1 MGDRTHELQDTN
13 EQLKVAKDAAE
24 AAARAKGEFLANM
37 SHEIR
42 TPMSAIIGFSGLAL
56 KTELTGKLRD
66 YLNKIES
73 SAKSLLG
80 IINDILDFSKIEA
93 GKLEMETIP
102 FRLDGI
108 IQNIANIISMKA
120 ADKGIELVTVINDDV
135 PSALVGDPLRLG
147 QVLTNLANNAVKF
160 TAAGHIL
167 IKAELA
173 EDNPG
178 YCILR
183 ISVADS
189 GIGITPE
196 QMEKLFSAFSQADTS
211 ITRQFG
217 GTGLG
222 LAISKHL
229 IEMMDGEISV
239 ESEPGRGS
247 TFTFT
252 AKFLKGTEE
261 QERPFLVSA
270 DITGLKVL
278 VVDDSEQAREA
289 LTDQLTSFRFEV
301 VSVDSGTAAL
311 TELVRAASDK
321 PYDLVLMDWKM
332 PVIDGIEASKRIKNE
347 IKLEQMPLI
356 IMVTAFGREDIIQEA
371 QKAGITNFIIKPASP
386 SLLFDTIMQA
396 FGREAATTSKPH
408 PEPKDWTEIRTEIE
422 GAKVLLVEDNELN
435 QQVAVEILT
444 GAGLKVELA
453 DNGRAAVEAVAK
465 TEYDLVLMDVQMPVM
480 GGYEA
485 TRLIRQD
492 IRFRELP
499 IVAMTA
505 HAMRGAKE
513 ECLEAGMDDY
523 VVKPIDPEQLFAVLT
538 QWIKPGLRQKRE
550 EVKTASGQSEKQD
563 VPVDFP
569 DTLAGIDLEAGLER
583 LNRNKRLL
591 RQLILDFAGKYVSVT
606 DEIRSLI
613 VAGDLP
619 SAERL
624 AHTLKGIAGNISAG
638 GVHRAAGEL
647 ELGLKK
653 RLEED
658 YDRLIS
664 NLDLS
669 LQPVLASAGFLEQAL
684 TEKQPSTNVVID
696 QGQIIPVFLR
706 LAQLVQESNPDAEIC
721 LESLKEMIGGAMCA
735 QEIGQLQASINSYD
749 FDAAQLP
756 LQKMADALGLSL
768 RNHITKLGITG

>member
-102 FRLDGI
+102 FRLDVI

-120 ADKGIELVTVINDDV
+120 ADKGIDLLTVISDDV

-178 YCILR
+178 HCILR

-189 GIGITPE
+189 GIGMTPE

-252 AKFLKGTEE
+252 AKFLKGSEE

-301 VSVDSGTAAL
+301 VSVDSGAAAL

-396 FGREAATTSKPH
+396 FGREAATTFKPH
-408 PEPKDWTEIRTEIE
+408 PEPKDWTEIRIEIE
-422 GAKVLLVEDNELN
+422 GAKILLVEDNELN

-538 QWIKPGLRQKRE
+538 KWIKPGLRQKKG

-563 VPVDFP
+563 APVDLP
-569 DTLAGIDLEAGLER
+569 DTLAGIELEAALER

-591 RQLILDFAGKYVSVT
+591 RQLILDFSGKYVAVT

-613 VAGDLP
+613 AAGDLP

-624 AHTLKGIAGNISAG
+624 AHTLKGIAGNISAT

-669 LQPVLASAGFLEQAL
+669 LQPVLASAGFLEQTL
-684 TEKQPSTNVVID
+684 TEKQPSPNVVID
-696 QGQIIPVFLR
+696 QGQIIPVFLK
-706 LAQLVQESNPDAEIC
+706 LAQLVQDSNPDAEIC
-721 LESLKEMIGGAMCA
+721 LASLKEMIGGAMCA
-735 QEIGQLQASINSYD
+735 QEIGQLQQSINSYD
-749 FDAAQLP
+749 FDAAQSP
-756 LQKMADALGLSL
+756 LQRMADALGLSL
-768 RNHITKLGITG
+768 RHNT